1 MSTFNDKEDTFVFQP
16 EEREKK
22 PQLDRSGYDE
32 YSNARRGVSY
42 ETEDTSSKKLLYIA
56 IALAVLLIIAVV
68 AGIFILNAGKEPNNN
83 IPENEIVGVIPED
96 EEEEEEEAPEITLV
110 CSMVFDSTSV
120 FKRDEGYTVLADLYD
135 KDFYKF
141 DNRKLIINK
150 DTDIREKGKRV
161 SAEALIYLIEN
172 MAGDAI
178 VFDGEI
184 RESDNTLI
192 SISFDSS
199 EWEEETPPE
208 EENPEEPV
216 EEPSEEDPAEGEEIP
231 SEESPNPEPTP
242 AE

>member
-16 EEREKK
+16 EQREKK

-83 IPENEIVGVIPED
+83 IPENEIEGVLP

-110 CSMVFDSTSV
+110 CSMVFDSSSV

-141 DNRKLIINK
+141 DNRKLIIND

-161 SAEALIYLIEN
+161 SADALVYLIEN

-178 VFDGEI
+178 IFDGEI

-208 EENPEEPV
+208 EEAP
-216 EEPSEEDPAEGEEIP
+216 EEPSEEPSEDDPTEGEEIP
-231 SEESPNPEPTP
+231 NEETQQPEQNI